1 MWYYSL
7 LIGYVCQLDGFLLCP
22 KVCQQCKQAFDCFSC
37 YVFFDVLPTL
47 WACAARVESD
57 SISIHPPT
65 RGPFGTH
72 VRFFG
77 FLLSLRG
84 GFSMY
89 VTFPCFAPQ
98 IGMYVGDNN
107 ILKIKIPL
115 VLCSSVFQF
124 LLWCTGCPCC
134 NCGGV
139 ALWCTD
145 SWVFRRHRWLSILV
159 F

>member
-1 MWYYSL
+1 MWLYSL
-7 LIGYVCQLDGFLLCP
+7 LIGYVCQLDGFLYRP
-22 KVCQQCKQAFDCFSC
+22 KVCQQCKQAFDCFYC
-37 YVFFDVLPTL
+37 YGFFDVLPTL

-77 FLLSLRG
+77 FLLSLGG

-89 VTFPCFAPQ
+89 VTFHCFATQ
-98 IGMYVGDNN
+98 IGMYVGDNI
-107 ILKIKIPL
+107 ILRIKIPL

-124 LLWCTGCPCC
+124 LL
-134 NCGGV
+134 
-139 ALWCTD
+139 
-145 SWVFRRHRWLSILV
+145 
-159 F
+159 